1 MHIQESS
8 LATPF
13 RIKVRHENQSVCA
26 KQRGIETELDEEF
39 DARFRNDASDPR
51 AKMVHLPYT
60 AFNLAAVM
68 SAVRLKVQTC
78 RAKWRSAV
86 IVADKDVFQPEVL
99 YSRLKIAVEGG
110 AALVG
115 ASRRVFA
122 AWPGRRRSLFLLHR
136 PPIVLSSTA
145 VMLLLRL
152 QRPPL
157 LASRNITRIRDDC
170 VYEASVAH
178 EDR

>member
-8 LATPF
+8 LTTPF
-13 RIKVRHENQSVCA
+13 RIKVCHENQSVCA
-26 KQRGIETELDEEF
+26 KQRGIETELDEKF
-39 DARFRNDASDPR
+39 DARLRNDASDPR

-60 AFNLAAVM
+60 AINFAAVM
-68 SAVRLKVQTC
+68 SAVRLKVQTR

-86 IVADKDVFQPEVL
+86 IVADIHVLQPEVL
-99 YSRLKIAVEGG
+99 HPWLKTAVEGG
-110 AALVG
+110 AA
-115 ASRRVFA
+115 RR
-122 AWPGRRRSLFLLHR
+122 PSQFLPHR
-136 PPIVLSSTA
+136 LPIVLSSMA

-152 QRPPL
+152 QRLPL

>member
-8 LATPF
+8 LAMPF
-13 RIKVRHENQSVCA
+13 RIKVCHENQSICA

-39 DARFRNDASDPR
+39 DTRLRNDASDPR

-60 AFNLAAVM
+60 AINFATVM
-68 SAVRLKVQTC
+68 SAVRLKVQTR

-86 IVADKDVFQPEVL
+86 IVANKDVLQPEVL
-99 YSRLKIAVEGG
+99 HSRLKIAVDDG

-115 ASRRVFA
+115 PSRRVFA

-136 PPIVLSSTA
+136 LLIVLSSMA
-145 VMLLLRL
+145 VMLLLGL
-152 QRPPL
+152 QRFPL